1 MKFPTI
7 AAALA
12 LVSASTAAIAQS
24 DAQPEFRPEAVRAHV
39 EFLADDLLE
48 GRDAGTRGYD
58 IAARYVAT
66 RFEALGLKPA
76 ADGGWYQ
83 QVPFVEM
90 KLKARDSAAIT
101 IGNTRFANAGDVLIG
116 AETSEARDAMQG
128 EVVFVGF
135 GLDKPELGFDDY
147 AGLDVKGKIVAVLS
161 GAPKGT
167 PSEIGAHL
175 ASEKNK
181 MAAARGAIGV
191 ISIQTLERQKLRPWA
206 RTVQFADE
214 PDIAW
219 ADAAGKAHSDTP
231 EIRFTATLNTPAA
244 DALFKGA
251 PKTLSTILAQAD
263 KKGGKPKGFA
273 LKSVV
278 KMEREV
284 QQRRFTSPNVV
295 AVLPGS
301 DPALAGEY
309 VLLMAHLD
317 HEGVKGDAKDGDKI
331 YNGAMDNAAGI
342 ATMLEVARAMAAA
355 PDKPKRPVVFAAV
368 TAEEDGLLGSEYLA
382 RHPLTKDGKVVG
394 VVNLDMPILLYD
406 FTDVIAFGA
415 EHSTL
420 GPITAKAAASAGVKL
435 SPDPLPQ
442 EGLFTRSD
450 HYRFVQQG
458 IPSIFLMTGF
468 ANGGEKAFQSFL
480 STHYHRVSD
489 QIDLPFNWDAS
500 AKFAKIN
507 YLIAK
512 AIADA
517 PIAPRWYAG
526 SFFGDTFAAAQEKA
540 PATRAGK

>member
-1 MKFPTI
+1 MNLRII
-7 AAALA
+7 AAALTLA
-12 LVSASTAAIAQS
+12 SASTSAIAQ
-24 DAQPEFRPEAVRAHV
+24 AGNQIEFKPEAVRAHV

-58 IAARYVAT
+58 IAAHYVAT

-76 ADGGWYQ
+76 SDGSWYQ

-90 KLKARDSAAIT
+90 KLKSTDSAALT
-101 IGNTRFANAGDVLIG
+101 IGGTRFANGGEVIIG
-116 AETSEARDAMQG
+116 AKTTEAREAVDGQ
-128 EVVFVGF
+128 VVFVGF

-175 ASEKNK
+175 GAEKTR

-191 ISIQTLERQKLRPWA
+191 ITIQTLERQKLRPWA
-206 RTVQFADE
+206 RTVQFAGE

-219 ADAAGKAHSDTP
+219 ADASGKPHSETP
-231 EIRFTATLNTPAA
+231 EIRFGATLNTPAA
-244 DALFKGA
+244 EVLFKGA
-251 PKTLSTILAQAD
+251 PKSLSAILGQAD
-263 KKGGKPKGFA
+263 KKGGKPRGFA
-273 LKSVV
+273 LKPSVRMV
-278 KMEREV
+278 REV
-284 QQRRFTSPNVV
+284 EQRRYNSPNVV

-317 HEGVKGDAKDGDKI
+317 HEGVKTDATDADKV

-342 ATMLEVARAMAAA
+342 ATMIEVARAMATA
-355 PDKPKRPVVFAAV
+355 PDKPRRSVVFAAV
-368 TAEEDGLLGSEYLA
+368 TAEEDGLLGSDYLA
-382 RHPLTKDGKVVG
+382 RHPVTRDGKLVG

-420 GPITAKAAASAGVKL
+420 GPITEKAAASAGVKL

-468 ANGGEKAFQSFL
+468 ANGGEKAFQSYL
-480 STHYHRVSD
+480 SAHYHRVSD
-489 QIDLPFNWDAS
+489 QIDLPFDWDAS

-507 YLIAK
+507 YLIARG
-512 AIADA
+512 IADA
-517 PIAPRWYAG
+517 PTAPRWYAD
-526 SFFGDTFAAAQEKA
+526 SFFGKTFAATQDKAQ
-540 PATRAGK
+540 RSGD